1 LISTQITKHG
11 KSVSVSPTQ
20 SPIHITPT
28 IKSVV
33 LVEDDLAIR
42 EALREFLH
50 FYGYEVFEAADGSI
64 GLQVLRNIQSPGL
77 VLLDLM
83 MPVMTGWEFLA
94 AKSID
99 PKIADIP
106 VIVLSAASP
115 QKECVGAV
123 ATLSKPIDLDAL
135 LAQIRHYCGIAP
147 D

>member
-1 LISTQITKHG
+1 MN
-11 KSVSVSPTQ
+11 
-20 SPIHITPT
+20 PINQPPNHILAT

-42 EALREFLH
+42 EALREFLY

-64 GLQVLRNIQSPGL
+64 GLQVLRNVRSPGL

-94 AKSID
+94 AKSND
-99 PKIADIP
+99 PQIAAIP
-106 VIVLSAASP
+106 VIVLSAVRP
-115 QKECVGAV
+115 EEECVGAV
-123 ATLSKPIDLDAL
+123 ATMSKPIDLDAL
-135 LAQIRHYCGIAP
+135 LAQIRHYCGSQP